1 MLESHNPK
9 ILLAITKDY
18 VKWEKN
24 TCIPPITHD
33 NNILQILAKM
43 PNSLILFLENSA
55 QLLQITVAS
64 PHSLI
69 PLPISTWQT
78 SN

>member
-9 ILLAITKDY
+9 MLLAITKDY
-18 VKWEKN
+18 AKWQKN

-33 NNILQILAKM
+33 NNILQILAKK

-55 QLLQITVAS
+55 K
-64 PHSLI
+64 
-69 PLPISTWQT
+69 
-78 SN
+78 